1 MWLSWQRPPSGD
13 QCSGPGVPCVST
25 GGKGAAWL
33 LPLRSKEVCEWS
45 VVRRQLVLLSCVSP
59 LSCAGLL
66 SLLEMIAAVR
76 GDPSKEH
83 HCQLALLL
91 LNVILANKGQQLMT
105 PPTTP
110 HSPPTTPHFALLTPH
125 SPPPVAPHFHLPS
138 LPLQFVP
145 KVLLR

>member
-1 MWLSWQRPPSGD
+1 M
-13 QCSGPGVPCVST
+13 ST